1 MKNNGAKI
9 ATIIAVVVVVL
20 GIGAASY
27 ALLSSAGKTTKN
39 DTSADQKTVQNGP
52 ANKDYV
58 EPDPLLPTIVFT
70 DDGFTQDTYTFP
82 AGTAIRVD
90 NQSEMD
96 LQFSSD
102 SHPTHEDHSELNMDV
117 LSAGEAGTFTPPG
130 KGTYGFH
137 DHINDQYTGTLIIK

>member
-1 MKNNGAKI
+1 MKGNGAKI
-9 ATIIAVVVVVL
+9 VTIVAVIVVVL

-27 ALLSSAGKTTKN
+27 ALLSGAGNTKKEQAN
-39 DTSADQKTVQNGP
+39 TEQRVTMDGP
-52 ANKDYV
+52 ANKNV
-58 EPDPLLPTIVFT
+58 KNPDPLLPTIVST
-70 DDGFTQDTYTFP
+70 NDGFSQESYTFP

-90 NQSEMD
+90 NQSDMD

-102 SHPTHEDHSELNMDV
+102 DHPSHQDHSELNMEV

-137 DHINDQYTGTLIIK
+137 DHINDQYAGTLTIQ